1 MSNDPKLYGVLVRWN
16 NGVYRVTGFNAL
28 KEEYSLSN
36 VEIGKSVFVSF
47 KDLEEGADI
56 VEDEVQR

>member
-1 MSNDPKLYGVLVRWN
+1 MSNDPKLYGALVKWDN
-16 NGVYRVTGFNAL
+16 KIYRVTGFNAL

-36 VEIGKSVFVSF
+36 IETGKSLFVSF
-47 KDLEEGADI
+47 EDLEEGADS